1 MQVANALLSFLQ
13 AAEGAPAGA
22 APSSPFSSMLW
33 PLILILGIFWVV
45 MIGPERKQRKKRE
58 EMLESLKKG
67 DKVMLNSGLY
77 AAVAQVQED
86 IVTLQVADGVRMR
99 FNRSAVQAV
108 LEDGIEK
115 AGDKANDKGAAKTAE

>member
-13 AAEGAPAGA
+13 AAEGAPAEA
-22 APSSPFSSMLW
+22 APTSPFSSMLW
-33 PLILILGIFWVV
+33 PLILILGIFWIV

-77 AAVAQVQED
+77 AAVAQVQD
-86 IVTLQVADGVRMR
+86 DVVTLQVADGVRMR
-99 FNRSAVQAV
+99 FNRSAVQTV
-108 LEDGIEK
+108 LEEP
-115 AGDKANDKGAAKTAE
+115 ADKAE